1 MSLRRVG
8 RWLQVC
14 VLASVAGCIHVKIE
28 ETRQVAAAIG
38 TGAGDGVVLVARPQ
52 QQGVSSESE
61 FLDCLEHQMGGSR
74 VTDTAIG
81 TGTDTDAATTVA
93 APLVGLAVAGG
104 QFRLVPHQAFVDSVY
119 PWLEPSTVLIDSD
132 FATTLLARPGV
143 RERIANAGV
152 RYIVAIDG
160 GTSVVQKSGS
170 ISCAIG
176 PGGGGCLGVAFWKK
190 QSDYEASIWDLVRG
204 VSLGTVGADV
214 SGNSVFIGALVPL
227 PFVAPVQHTACKR
240 MASELQRFLNGGS
253 R

>member
-1 MSLRRVG
+1 MSLRRVW
-8 RWLQVC
+8 RWVQVC
-14 VLASVAGCIHVKIE
+14 ALASVAGCIHVKIE

-38 TGAGDGVVLVARPQ
+38 SGAGDGVVLVARPQ

-61 FLDCLEHQMGGSR
+61 FLDCLERQMGGSR
-74 VTDTAIG
+74 VPEADVAI
-81 TGTDTDAATTVA
+81 AAE
-93 APLVGLAVAGG
+93 PVGLAVAGG

-119 PWLEPSTVLIDSD
+119 PWLEPSTVLIDRD

-143 RERIANAGV
+143 RERISNAGV

-190 QSDYEASIWDLVRG
+190 QSEYEASIWDLVRG

-240 MASELQRFLNGGS
+240 MARELQRFLNGGS